1 MSTNINFMWNVET
14 KGLCTRLSAAIL
26 HFLPPTSGQQNK
38 YFSIP
43 FLLHLSNILLLN
55 KFQLKEF
62 QICNLKPLFL
72 CEPSKT
78 YKSIFVT

>member
-26 HFLPPTSGQQNK
+26 HFLLPTSGQKNK

-43 FLLHLSNILLLN
+43 FLLHLSNVLLLN

-62 QICNLKPLFL
+62 QICNLKPSFYVS
-72 CEPSKT
+72 PAKHIKVFS
-78 YKSIFVT
+78 